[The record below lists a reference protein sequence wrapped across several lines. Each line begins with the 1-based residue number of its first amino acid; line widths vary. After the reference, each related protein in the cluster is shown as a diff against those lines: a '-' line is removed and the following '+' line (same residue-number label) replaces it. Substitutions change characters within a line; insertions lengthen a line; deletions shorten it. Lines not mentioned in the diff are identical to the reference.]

1 MLGALDSMSGTNQTM
16 SLATD
21 EAVSA
26 FLPSSLFD
34 RALTESITVLFTL
47 YDNPSSLFP
56 IRTES
61 NPQEVDSGEVTF
73 VGTPVIGIIIPSLI
87 NNVLNLTDPVEIL
100 LRISTPL
107 SENDVSQCKVNFVSG
122 CTE

>member
-1 MLGALDSMSGTNQTM
+1 MLGALDSMSGTNQTT

-21 EAVSA
+21 EVVSA

-34 RALTESITVLFTL
+34 RALNESITVLFTL

-56 IRTES
+56 VRIES

-87 NNVLNLTDPVEIL
+87 NNVQNLTDPVEIL

-107 SENDVSQCKVNFVSG
+107 SENDVSQCKVNFISG
-122 CTE
+122 CAE